1 MGVVVQPAD
10 VEKGKRNQTVSC
22 RRFGNKILQ
31 QSQKELQ
38 EVLCCYTADTL
49 IYIDTVREFCE
60 GNPKWML
67 GRETELEMMRDI
79 KDRADNIDLSIG
91 HVTQSKEKGKAIW
104 EYMKSKAT
112 QVTADSRRAELET
125 ELAAVLKDTLRGLEK
140 LNCFLDAVENLAV
153 TSLHVFME
161 ENQVLHLPEGISPEH
176 VQVVISAAR
185 RICPHLLEFKR
196 DASVFFLPKLQN
208 VEVLAYQLEKYIKT
222 TQKICEKLEK
232 SSFSDFCLE
241 MNDESLVDLDVDL
254 SEDDV
259 QRMLHHINQLDEIRM
274 NQSFRTVFLFKDEP
288 CSGFIDMFSER
299 QPRMLQFLKAL
310 EENAVQLDRM
320 NTGAKISSVAG
331 SSVGAVGGVLSIIGL
346 ALIPVTAGASLVLTM
361 TGVGLGITSGVNS
374 AVTTATEIGVNRTQQ
389 KKASEV
395 FQSFME
401 DVQDLQDCLKVEI
414 KEETSPIDVVVGVG
428 KVLGKAGAIGK
439 GIDSIVDAASAVKM
453 LKTEELIAS
462 AGKVVVQ
469 EGKALRNVPR
479 VAADIPDIG
488 QAAVKGPLA
497 LSKSA
502 RAGLIGLNALFL
514 GMDIFFICKDSI
526 SLAKGSKTEVS
537 QFIRARTALWSSELD
552 SWQKIHDFLCEGRL
566 TSEENKAILETPFYP
581 EKEMK
586 KEKTEMEINF
596 DEVDEEQK
604 IKEKQIV

>member
-1 MGVVVQPAD
+1 MMLCY
-10 VEKGKRNQTVSC
+10 R
-22 RRFGNKILQ
+22 
-31 QSQKELQ
+31 KELQ
-38 EVLCCYTADTL
+38 EALYSYTADTL
-49 IYIDTVREFCE
+49 TDIDTVREFCE
-60 GNPKWML
+60 RNPKWML
-67 GRETELEMMRDI
+67 GRETELKIMRDI
-79 KDRADNIDLSIG
+79 KNRADNIDLSIG
-91 HVTQSKEKGKAIW
+91 NVRKSKNKGEAFW
-104 EYMKSKAT
+104 EYMKSKVT
-112 QVTADSRRAELET
+112 QVTADSRHAELET
-125 ELAAVLKDTLRGLEK
+125 ELAAVLKDTLRGLDK

-185 RICPHLLEFKR
+185 RICPLLLEFKR

-222 TQKICEKLEK
+222 TQTICEKLEK
-232 SSFSDFCLE
+232 SSLSDFCLE

-259 QRMLHHINQLDEIRM
+259 QRMLHHINQLKQIKM
-274 NQSFRTVFLFKDEP
+274 NQSFRTVFLYQDKP

-310 EENAVQLDRM
+310 EENAVKLDRM

-331 SSVGAVGGVLSIIGL
+331 SSVGAVGGVVSIIGL

-361 TGVGLGITSGVNS
+361 TGLGLGITSGVNS
-374 AVTTATEIGVNRTQQ
+374 AVTTVTEIGVNRTQQ

-428 KVLGKAGAIGK
+428 KVLGKVRAIVK
-439 GIDSIVDAASAVKM
+439 GSDSFIDAASAFKM
-453 LKTEELIAS
+453 LKRKELIAS
-462 AGKVVVQ
+462 VGKVVVQ
-469 EGKALRNVPR
+469 ERNVRNVPR

-488 QAAVKGPLA
+488 QAAAKGPLA

-502 RAGLIGLNALFL
+502 RAGFIGLNALFL

-537 QFIRARTALWSSELD
+537 QLIRARTALWSSELD
-552 SWQKIHDFLCEGRL
+552 SWQKIHDFLCEGQL
-566 TSEENKAILETPFYP
+566 TSEKNKAILETPFYP
-581 EKEMK
+581 EEIK
-586 KEKTEMEINF
+586 KERKTEM
-596 DEVDEEQK
+596 
-604 IKEKQIV
+604 

>member
-1 MGVVVQPAD
+1 
-10 VEKGKRNQTVSC
+10 
-22 RRFGNKILQ
+22 
-31 QSQKELQ
+31 
-38 EVLCCYTADTL
+38 
-49 IYIDTVREFCE
+49 
-60 GNPKWML
+60 
-67 GRETELEMMRDI
+67 
-79 KDRADNIDLSIG
+79 
-91 HVTQSKEKGKAIW
+91 
-104 EYMKSKAT
+104 
-112 QVTADSRRAELET
+112 
-125 ELAAVLKDTLRGLEK
+125 
-140 LNCFLDAVENLAV
+140 
-153 TSLHVFME
+153 
-161 ENQVLHLPEGISPEH
+161 
-176 VQVVISAAR
+176 
-185 RICPHLLEFKR
+185 
-196 DASVFFLPKLQN
+196 
-208 VEVLAYQLEKYIKT
+208 
-222 TQKICEKLEK
+222 
-232 SSFSDFCLE
+232 

-254 SEDDV
+254 SEDDI

-274 NQSFRTVFLFKDEP
+274 NQSFRTVFLYQDEP

-374 AVTTATEIGVNRTQQ
+374 AVTTVTEIGVNRTQQ

-428 KVLGKAGAIGK
+428 KVLGKAGTIGK
-439 GIDSIVDAASAVKM
+439 GIDLLVDAASA
-453 LKTEELIAS
+453 
-462 AGKVVVQ
+462 GKV
-469 EGKALRNVPR
+469 A
-479 VAADIPDIG
+479 
-488 QAAVKGPLA
+488 
-497 LSKSA
+497 A

-552 SWQKIHDFLCEGRL
+552 SWQKIHDFLCEGQL

-586 KEKTEMEINF
+586 KEKT
-596 DEVDEEQK
+596 
-604 IKEKQIV
+604 

>member
-1 MGVVVQPAD
+1 
-10 VEKGKRNQTVSC
+10 
-22 RRFGNKILQ
+22 
-31 QSQKELQ
+31 
-38 EVLCCYTADTL
+38 
-49 IYIDTVREFCE
+49 
-60 GNPKWML
+60 ML

-91 HVTQSKEKGKAIW
+91 HVRQSKNKGKAFW
-104 EYMKSKAT
+104 EYMKSKVT

-140 LNCFLDAVENLAV
+140 LNCFLDAVENLSV

-176 VQVVISAAR
+176 VQVVVSAAQI
-185 RICPHLLEFKR
+185 ICPHLLEFKR
-196 DASVFFLPKLQN
+196 DASNFFLPKLQN
-208 VEVLAYQLEKYIKT
+208 VEVLAYQLDKYIKT

-232 SSFSDFCLE
+232 SSLSDFYLE
-241 MNDESLVDLDVDL
+241 MNDDSLVDLDVDL
-254 SEDDV
+254 SEDDI
-259 QRMLHHINQLDEIRM
+259 QRMLHHINQLDEIRYHLATM
-274 NQSFRTVFLFKDEP
+274 NQSFRTVFLYQDEP

-299 QPRMLQFLKAL
+299 QPRMLQFLKDL

-320 NTGAKISSVAG
+320 NTGARISSVAG

-374 AVTTATEIGVNRTQQ
+374 AVTTATEIGVNVTQQ

-395 FQSFME
+395 FQSFMK
-401 DVQDLQDCLKVEI
+401 DMQDLQDCLKVEI
-414 KEETSPIDVVVGVG
+414 KEETSQIDVVVGVG
-428 KVLGKAGAIGK
+428 KMLGKAGAIVNS
-439 GIDSIVDAASAVKM
+439 IDSIVDAASAVKM
-453 LKTEELIAS
+453 LKSEELIAS
-462 AGKVVVQ
+462 AGKVAVQ
-469 EGKALRNVPR
+469 EVKALRNVPR

-526 SLAKGSKTEVS
+526 SLAKGSKSEVS
-537 QFIRARTALWSSELD
+537 QFIRARTALWRSELD

-586 KEKTEMEINF
+586 KERKTEMEIHF
-596 DEVDEEQK
+596 D
-604 IKEKQIV
+604 